1 MERKNKIVA
10 FVKGLILAISLDL
23 VMIPN
28 KALAIEENTWNNI
41 PVGIEDKRHI
51 NQTDD
56 LQVNKAVE
64 AKKQK
69 EDTKISKK
77 EEQMALAQIFFYD
90 EVDSIPIEEIISESN
105 EYVLKD
111 IKKASRRRIL
121 SPDQIKSGVRPL
133 EETNVKSS

>member
-10 FVKGLILAISLDL
+10 FVKGLILAISLRL

-28 KALAIEENTWNNI
+28 KALANEENTWNNI

-56 LQVNKAVE
+56 LQVNQAVE

-77 EEQMALAQIFFYD
+77 ENGCSIEQPFQK
-90 EVDSIPIEEIISESN
+90 
-105 EYVLKD
+105 LK
-111 IKKASRRRIL
+111 IYI
-121 SPDQIKSGVRPL
+121 
-133 EETNVKSS
+133 